1 MKGLRA
7 MILFRLLILTACLN
21 LTGVFPLAAKTLVLD
36 DFESSASLD
45 LWQGNLSL
53 GREYVAHGV
62 SGLKISLS
70 DPLKRYLYTEK
81 LPADWSAWDDLRF
94 DIYSPSNTVELGDV
108 QIFDAAT
115 GSADDAEF
123 RGTSY
128 RGEKIFLNPGWN
140 HFEFKLHSLRLENGD
155 RALDLKSIRSL
166 RLSLGGI
173 NAGALYLDNV
183 RLSAGGEEAATA
195 SKAGPW
201 DCRVTVIDR
210 YNYPEMY
217 GPASKLQASPEILT
231 LREKAHQEVSLL
243 QREVDAAKMM
253 GYQALYWQIPLITAQ
268 VGLDIRSKL
277 VWYQAP
283 EKEKEILEYVIR
295 SCREMTEKVRSV
307 VSGQDREL
315 IEEPE
320 DDVNPQPFHVPP
332 YPKLRGLPQR
342 DGYFRDAW
350 DRPVIVLG
358 MLLVDRGP
366 LLDYFAPYGHRL
378 ESYTVGGGSRYNI
391 EESPVYRAFHKYP
404 DTHRVG
410 WEGWCGHLIKDQWSM
425 GGKKENVVICLESP
439 QIKEA
444 LQEYIRE
451 HYREWKNNP
460 DLMYNIM
467 AYELMYICYCERSQQ
482 MFRDWLKAKYGAA
495 AELNKVWSTDYK
507 SFDAIRAPE
516 TKNSSPLPDVN
527 RAAWYDWAL
536 FNNRR
541 FTDHLLWVKQ
551 EMLKLDSSTA
561 ITAGGTSSMLSSANS
576 TSGID
581 EELIINEVDD
591 VILNESGHGYIF
603 SDLLWSLSEKKK
615 VMADPE
621 MSGGAHGT
629 LLHFLH
635 GKSAIAKWW
644 WARTVSREF
653 HSMDESSIPHSWDVS
668 LEDVAE
674 VLRLGLDVRRLSV
687 EIAEFTR
694 PEPEVAILYSKTSI
708 LQVPPELM
716 SAGRTPYLEALG
728 RAWEGSRYLGCR
740 VGFVSEKQVL
750 AGKLG
755 RFKLLVI
762 PAAKYIPPEVADS
775 ITAYVKAGGTA
786 VLIPESF
793 LFDQYARESG
803 KLSAFGLKVESV
815 SLPERLGRGENV
827 RNYDMSTS
835 QTVVYGNTRN
845 MMQTTGKDI
854 FSGAGVSLE
863 GEGLVQRLSA
873 GSAEVL
879 ASLPDG
885 NPGLLLSRL
894 GAGRLYCL
902 ATPLTEESYH
912 KLFEPLA
919 RQAGLVR
926 PVTGVM
932 ADGSLVREAEVRSVE
947 RRDDYLVYASNL
959 GDKTVEFELKST
971 APLGAVTDLRS
982 LERLGSQ
989 RVKLSPWQETIFRVE
1004 KPRAR

>member
-1 MKGLRA
+1 

-21 LTGVFPLAAKTLVLD
+21 LTGIFPLAAKTLVLD

-62 SGLKISLS
+62 SGLKIDLT

-81 LPADWSAWDDLRF
+81 LPADWSAWETLRF
-94 DIYSPSNTVELGDV
+94 DIYNTSKTVELGNI
-108 QIFDAAT
+108 QIDDGAT

-123 RGTSY
+123 RGTAY
-128 RGEKIFLNPGWN
+128 RGQKIFLNPGWN
-140 HFEFKLHSLRLENGD
+140 HFEFKLNSLRLESGE
-155 RALDLKSIRSL
+155 RTLDLKSIRSL
-166 RLSLGGI
+166 RLSFGRS
-173 NAGALYLDNV
+173 GADALHLDNV
-183 RLSAGGEEAATA
+183 RLVSGAEEAATA
-195 SKAGPW
+195 SKAAPW

-210 YNYPEMY
+210 YVYPELW
-217 GPASKLQASPEILT
+217 GPAEALKVPAEIIGMREQAR
-231 LREKAHQEVSLL
+231 READLL

-277 VWYQAP
+277 VWFQSP
-283 EKEKEILEYVIR
+283 EKEKEILEYVIS
-295 SCREMTEKVRSV
+295 SCRETREKVLAV

-320 DDVNPQPFHVPP
+320 DDANPQKFLVPP

-342 DGYFRDAW
+342 DGYFRDAEGN
-350 DRPVIVLG
+350 PVIVLG
-358 MLLVDRGP
+358 LLLVDRGP
-366 LLDYFAPYGHRL
+366 LLDYFAPYNHRL
-378 ESYTVGGGSRYNI
+378 ESYTVGGGSRYDI

-410 WEGWCGHLIKDQWSM
+410 WDGWCGHLIKDQWSM

-439 QIKEA
+439 HIKEA
-444 LQEYIRE
+444 LQEYMRE

-482 MFRDWLKAKYGAA
+482 MFRDWLKAKYGSVG
-495 AELNKVWSTDYK
+495 ELNKAWRTDYK

-516 TKNSSPLPDVN
+516 TKNSAPLPDVN

-603 SDLLWSLSEKKK
+603 SDLFWSLSDRKK

-621 MSGGAHGT
+621 MSGGPHGN

-653 HSMDESSIPHSWDVS
+653 HSMDGSSIPHSWDVS

-708 LQVPPELM
+708 VQVPPELM

-762 PAAKYIPPEVADS
+762 PAAKYILPEVADS

-793 LFDQYARESG
+793 LFDQYAREND

-835 QTVVYGNTRN
+835 QTVVYGNARN
-845 MMQTTGKDI
+845 VMQTTGKDI
-854 FSGAGVSLE
+854 FSGAAVSLE
-863 GEGLVQRLSA
+863 SEGLVQRLSV
-873 GSAEVL
+873 GGAEVL

-885 NPGLLLSRL
+885 NPGLVLSRL
-894 GAGRLYCL
+894 GTGRLYCL
-902 ATPLTEESYH
+902 ASPLTEESYYR
-912 KLFEPLA
+912 LFEPLA
-919 RQAGLVR
+919 RQTGLVR
-926 PVTGVM
+926 PVTGVL

-959 GDKTVEFELKST
+959 SGNIVEFELKSA
-971 APLGAVTDLRS
+971 APLGAVTDLRG
-982 LERLGSQ
+982 LKRLPGAH
-989 RVKLSPWQETIFRVE
+989 VTLAPHQETIYRIE
-1004 KPRAR
+1004 KPRSR

>member
-1 MKGLRA
+1 
-7 MILFRLLILTACLN
+7 MILVRLLILTACLN
-21 LTGVFPLAAKTLVLD
+21 LTGIFPLAAKTLVLD

-53 GREYVAHGV
+53 SREHVAHGA
-62 SGLKISLS
+62 SGLKIDLS
-70 DPLKRYLYTEK
+70 DPLRRYLYTEK
-81 LPADWSAWDDLRF
+81 LPADWNAWDALRF

-115 GSADDAEF
+115 GNSDDAEF

-128 RGEKIFLNPGWN
+128 RGQKIFLNSGWN
-140 HFEFKLHSLRLENGD
+140 HFEFKLHSLRLESGE
-155 RALDLKSIRSL
+155 RPLDLKKIRSL
-166 RLSLGGI
+166 RLSLGGMR
-173 NAGALYLDNV
+173 AGSIYLDNM
-183 RLSAGGEEAATA
+183 RLTAGEEEASTA
-195 SKAGPW
+195 SKASPW

-210 YNYPEMY
+210 YVYPELW
-217 GPASKLQASPEILT
+217 GPAEALKVPAEIIGMREQAR
-231 LREKAHQEVSLL
+231 REVDLL

-268 VGLDIRSKL
+268 VGMDIRSKL
-277 VWYQAP
+277 VWFQSP

-307 VSGQDREL
+307 VGGQDRGL

-320 DDVNPQPFHVPP
+320 DDVNPQPFYVPP

-350 DRPVIVLG
+350 DRPLIVLG
-358 MLLVDRGP
+358 LLLVDRGP

-439 QIKEA
+439 HIKEA
-444 LQEYIRE
+444 LQEYMRE

-482 MFRDWLKAKYGAA
+482 MFRDWLKAKYGSTG
-495 AELNKVWSTDYK
+495 ELNKAWRTDYK
-507 SFDAIRAPE
+507 SFEAVRAPE
-516 TKNSSPLPDVN
+516 TKNSAPLPDVN

-541 FTDHLLWVKQ
+541 FTDHLQWVKQ
-551 EMLKLDSSTA
+551 EMLKFDSEVA
-561 ITAGGTSSMLSSANS
+561 ITAGGTSSMLSSSNS
-576 TSGID
+576 TTGID

-603 SDLLWSLSEKKK
+603 SDLLWSLSDKKK

-621 MSGGAHGT
+621 MGGDSRNI

-644 WARTVSREF
+644 WARTISREN
-653 HSMDESSIPHSWDVS
+653 HSMDGSSIPHSWDIP
-668 LEDVAE
+668 LDNVAE
-674 VLRLGLDVRRLSV
+674 VLRLGLDVRRLSS

-708 LQVPPELM
+708 LQVPPELIG
-716 SAGRTPYLEALG
+716 AGRTPYLEALG

-740 VGFVSEKQVL
+740 VGFVSEKQAL
-750 AGKLG
+750 TGKLA

-762 PAAKYIPPEVADS
+762 PAAKYIPPQVADS

-793 LFDQYARESG
+793 LFDQYAREND

-835 QTVVYGNTRN
+835 QTVVYGNARN
-845 MMQTTGKDI
+845 VMQTTGKDI
-854 FSGAGVSLE
+854 FSGAAVRLE
-863 GEGLVQRLSA
+863 GEGLVQRLAA
-873 GSAEVL
+873 GKAEVL

-885 NPGLLLSRL
+885 SPGLVLSRL

-919 RQAGLVR
+919 RQTGLGR

-932 ADGSLVREAEVRSVE
+932 ADGSLVREAEVRAVE
-947 RRDDYLVYASNL
+947 RADDYLVYASNL
-959 GDKTVEFELKST
+959 GGKNIEFELKSA

-982 LERLGSQ
+982 LEVLSGKN
-989 RVKLSPWQETIFRVE
+989 VKLAPWQETIYRIE
-1004 KPRAR
+1004 KPRSH